1 MKKLISLILLS
12 TFTFSVSKSQ
22 IVSDS
27 CHIIVSDS
35 CHIVDIYLDKSDTTQ
50 KDIILLEKKQQ
61 IELEPLCCVHNKT
74 KINQNLSKN
83 MENKEE
89 KFFNKKRIIILTSL
103 VALQVAFGFD
113 PKFTAINL
121 IWLLF

>member
-1 MKKLISLILLS
+1 MKKIISLILLS

-27 CHIIVSDS
+27 CHIEDTSHA
-35 CHIVDIYLDKSDTTQ
+35 CLDKSDSTL
-50 KDIILLEKKQQ
+50 KDIISSEKKEQV
-61 IELEPLCCVHNKT
+61 ELEPLSGIHDT
-74 KINQNLSKN
+74 AKIKQNLSKN
-83 MENKEE
+83 MKDKEE